1 MPRTTAGDVR
11 TKILKA
17 AEERLWRT
25 GFKKTTID
33 EIAADAGVGKGT
45 VYLYFDSKEDIALAM
60 IAQYKISSLE
70 IVQAIARD
78 PSKTA
83 EQKLTEMLLEPA
95 IRAFERCAATP
106 HAQEFVAEVKP
117 QLQTRMRPYLEH
129 EIALLAEVVE
139 EGNRQGRFAVDNT
152 MQTARSLKY
161 MCMGFLPPYFLRMD
175 AQEIR
180 QEIIHIVKLAVHG
193 LRKCG
198 EEESKT

>member
-17 AEERLWRT
+17 AEERLWRD

-70 IVQAIARD
+70 SLQAIARD
-78 PSKTA
+78 ASKHPV
-83 EQKLTEMLLEPA
+83 QKLTEMLIEPVL
-95 IRAFERCAATP
+95 RAFKRCAAFP
-106 HAQEFVAEVKP
+106 HAQEFIAEVKP

-139 EGNRQGRFAVDNT
+139 EGNRQGRFAVENT

-161 MCMGFLPPYFLRMD
+161 MCMGFLPPYFLQMD
-175 AQEIR
+175 AQEMAE
-180 QEIIHIVKLAVHG
+180 EITEIVNLVVRG
-193 LRKCG
+193 LRKCS
-198 EEESKT
+198 EEAKT